1 MALNAVAVRYAQAL
15 FDMARAKKQLDEQL
29 AELVKVQLILQEHKQ
44 LTRALQ
50 SPTVPSAVKKS
61 ILQRVLTKRVSDTTL
76 HFTYVLVDKGREGY
90 VDAII
95 DGYRELLRQERGQV
109 EVVVQS
115 ASPLDDSL
123 VKQVEKSMLDYTGKQ
138 VDLKFEVVP
147 ALLGGLVIRIGDSII
162 DGSVRHQLTQI
173 HERLSKV
180 GAAAVGG

>member
-1 MALNAVAVRYAQAL
+1 MAVKAIAARYAQAL
-15 FDMARAKKQLDEQL
+15 FDMAQKKKLLDEQL
-29 AELVKVQLILQEHKQ
+29 ADLVKVQLIFNEHRR

-61 ILQRVLTKRVSDTTL
+61 ILSQVLTNRVSDTTL
-76 HFTYVLVDKGREGY
+76 HFAYVLVDKGRETY
-90 VDAII
+90 LDAVIES
-95 DGYRELLRQERGQV
+95 YRELLRSERGQV
-109 EVVVQS
+109 EVIVQS
-115 ASPLDDSL
+115 AGPLDDSI
-123 VKQVEKSMLDYTGKQ
+123 VKKVEKSMLEFTGKK

-147 ALLGGLVIRIGDSII
+147 SLLGGLVIRIGDSII